1 MLLAAVLSVISCLNT
16 DELETQISELDQRIS
31 KLEET
36 VGTINSNSIALRAFM
51 QENVVIVGLAQNEY
65 GYTLELS
72 DGTKVTVTDGINAPA
87 IVPLVEISKDGEWV
101 MSIDNG
107 ATFSPIPGASN
118 AFSQTG
124 QTPLV
129 KIDKDGFWLVSTDG
143 GKEYSQILGENGK
156 PSSSRV
162 RRVGVQQ

>member
-51 QENVVIVGLAQNEY
+51 QENVVIVGLTQNEY

-72 DGTKVTVTDGINAPA
+72 DGTKVTVTDGVNAPA
-87 IVPLVEISKDGEWV
+87 IVPLIEINTDGEWV
-101 MSIDNG
+101 VSLDKG
-107 ATFSPIPGASN
+107 ATFAPIPGASN
-118 AFSQTG
+118 AFSETG

-129 KIDKDGFWLVSTDG
+129 KIDKDGFWLVSTDA
-143 GKEYSQILGENGK
+143 KNTHIFWVKTASLQA
-156 PSSSRV
+156 PSTA
-162 RRVGVQQ
+162 